1 MFKTLTNTAWPAF
14 DSQADLVPYTELGWV
29 QHLLKPVGNTPE
41 PISGS
46 LLWTRPG
53 PALVQAPEKH
63 S

>member
-1 MFKTLTNTAWPAF
+1 MFKILTNTAWPAF

-46 LLWTRPG
+46 LL
-53 PALVQAPEKH
+53 
-63 S
+63 